1 MSSDVVDLHG
11 FYGTGLGQM
20 ARRALRRR
28 IRQMWPN
35 LRGESVLGLGY
46 ATPFLSQFQG
56 EAERV
61 FALMPATQGV
71 IRWPREAAN
80 LVALTE
86 DTDLPLPDHSVDRV
100 LLVHALEHS
109 EHVRPL
115 LREIWRVLSE
125 GGRLL
130 VIAPNRRG
138 IWARF
143 DRTPFGHG
151 HPYSK
156 EQLTQLLKDNMFVP
170 MQSAGALMLPP
181 LRSRMM
187 WSSWQALE
195 RLGQRWFPSFA
206 GAVLIEAGKQI
217 YAASVER
224 PVRRRVL
231 VPLPQPAAQPAARGV
246 GRGTARSLKEPE

>member
-1 MSSDVVDLHG
+1 MTADVVDLHA
-11 FYGTGLGQM
+11 FYGTGLGQI

-35 LRGESVLGLGY
+35 LRGESLLGLGY
-46 ATPFLSQFQG
+46 ATPLLSQFRE
-56 EAERV
+56 EAQRV
-61 FALMPATQGV
+61 VAVMPATQGV
-71 IRWPREAAN
+71 IRWPREGKS
-80 LVALTE
+80 LVALAE
-86 DTDLPLPDHSVDRV
+86 DTDLPLPDESVDRV

-115 LREIWRVLSE
+115 LREIWRVLAS

-130 VIAPNRRG
+130 AVVPNRRG

-151 HPYSK
+151 HPYSQG
-156 EQLTQLLKDNMFVP
+156 QLARLLKDNLFVP
-170 MQSAGALMLPP
+170 LQTAGALYAPP
-181 LRSRMM
+181 LPFRMM
-187 WSSWQALE
+187 QGSAQALE
-195 RLGQRWFPSFA
+195 NIGARWFPAFS

-217 YAASVER
+217 YAASTER

-231 VPLPQPAAQPAARGV
+231 VPLPEPAARGV
-246 GRGTARSLKEPE
+246 GRNLRDRD